1 MKEKHFQRLIL
12 SPPKRT
18 WGVKMEK
25 GMRKSRKKRR
35 RSRGLWFLAPS
46 LLGVGYLVLL
56 PTGDVLRRSFAT
68 ALSGQWVGFNN
79 YRNVLTNEAFR
90 LAAGNTLR
98 FLALCLPLLLILSL
112 LLALVICRIPRLERF
127 KALYLLP
134 MAIPAATVVLV
145 WRLLFSQQGFL
156 NAWLGTH
163 VDYMGERTALII
175 LVGSYVWKN
184 LGYTMVLWLAG
195 LKAIPGEYTEAARVD
210 GAGRMRCFFRI
221 IMPNLKG
228 SAYTITV
235 LSLLNAFKSFREAYL
250 VSGAYP
256 QQDIYLLQHLFQ
268 NWYTRLDMDK
278 LAAGAILLAL
288 VLGALSLLLQRLWDR
303 AGD

>member
-1 MKEKHFQRLIL
+1 MKKITRA
-12 SPPKRT
+12 
-18 WGVKMEK
+18 V
-25 GMRKSRKKRR
+25 RR
-35 RSRGLWFLAPS
+35 GGSRGLWFLAPS

-68 ALSGQWVGFNN
+68 ALSGQWVGLDN
-79 YRNVLTNEAFR
+79 YRKVLENEAFR
-90 LAAGNTLR
+90 LAVGNTLR
-98 FLALCLPLLLILSL
+98 FMLLSLPLLLSLSL
-112 LLALVICRIPRLERF
+112 LLALVICGIPRLERF

-145 WRLLFSQQGFL
+145 WRLVFSRQGFL

-163 VDYMGERTALII
+163 VDFMGESTALAV

-195 LKAIPGEYTEAARVD
+195 LKAIPVQQTEAARVD
-210 GAGRMRCFFRI
+210 GAGRIRCFFQI
-221 IMPNLKG
+221 TLPNLKG

-268 NWYTRLDMDK
+268 NWYTKLDMDK
-278 LAAGAILLAL
+278 LAAGAVLMAL
-288 VLGALSLLLQRLWDR
+288 VLGALSLLLQRLWNTVEDL
-303 AGD
+303 

>member
-1 MKEKHFQRLIL
+1 MK
-12 SPPKRT
+12 
-18 WGVKMEK
+18 
-25 GMRKSRKKRR
+25 RKYPFIWRNNRR
-35 RSRGLWFLAPS
+35 RREGLWGLCFLAPS
-46 LLGVGYLVLL
+46 LLGVGYLVLI
-56 PTGDVLRRSFAT
+56 PSGDVLRRSFLT
-68 ALSGQWVGFNN
+68 ALSGEWAGLEN
-79 YRNVLTNEAFR
+79 YRRVLTNDAFW

-98 FLALCLPLLLILSL
+98 FLGLCLPLLLSLSL
-112 LLALVICRIPRLERF
+112 LLALALCRVPRLEKI

-145 WRLLFSQQGFL
+145 WRLLFSRQGFL
-156 NAWLGTH
+156 SAWLGTH
-163 VDYMGERTALII
+163 VDWLGEHAALYI

-195 LKAIPGEYTEAARVD
+195 LKAIPGELAEAARVD
-210 GAGRMRCFFRI
+210 GAGRIRCFFRI
-221 IMPNLKG
+221 ILPNLKG

-235 LSLLNAFKSFREAYL
+235 LSLLNAFKAFREAYL

-278 LAAGAILLAL
+278 LAAGAVLMALL
-288 VLGALSLLLQRLWDR
+288 LGSLSLLLQRLWDK
-303 AGD
+303 GGSV

>member
-1 MKEKHFQRLIL
+1 
-12 SPPKRT
+12 
-18 WGVKMEK
+18 
-25 GMRKSRKKRR
+25 MRKKYPFIWRNNQRKQRA
-35 RSRGLWFLAPS
+35 RGVYFLVPS
-46 LLGVGYLVLL
+46 LMGVGYLVLI
-56 PTGDVLRRSFAT
+56 PSGDVLRRSFLT
-68 ALSGQWVGFNN
+68 ALSGEWVGLEN
-79 YRNVLTNEAFR
+79 YRNVLTNEAFL

-98 FLALCLPLLLILSL
+98 FLGLCLPLLLSLSL
-112 LLALVICRIPRLERF
+112 LLALALSRVSRLERV

-145 WRLLFSQQGFL
+145 WRLLFSRQGFL

-163 VDYMGERTALII
+163 VDWLGEHTALYI
-175 LVGSYVWKN
+175 LVGSYIWKN

-195 LKAIPGEYTEAARVD
+195 LKAIPAQLTEAARVD
-210 GAGRMRCFFRI
+210 GAGPLCCFLRI
-221 IMPNLKG
+221 TLPNLKG
-228 SAYTITV
+228 CAYTITV

-278 LAAGAILLAL
+278 LAAGAVLLAL
-288 VLGALSLLLQRLWDR
+288 VLGSLSMLLQKLWDK
-303 AGD
+303 AG

>member
-1 MKEKHFQRLIL
+1 MKKITRA
-12 SPPKRT
+12 
-18 WGVKMEK
+18 V
-25 GMRKSRKKRR
+25 RR
-35 RSRGLWFLAPS
+35 GGSRGLWFLAPS

-68 ALSGQWVGFNN
+68 ALSSQWVGLDN
-79 YRNVLTNEAFR
+79 YRKVLENEAFR
-90 LAAGNTLR
+90 LAVGNTLR
-98 FLALCLPLLLILSL
+98 FMLLSLPLLLSLSL
-112 LLALVICRIPRLERF
+112 LLALVICGIPRLERL

-145 WRLLFSQQGFL
+145 WRLVFSRQGFL

-163 VDYMGERTALII
+163 VDFMGENTALAV

-195 LKAIPGEYTEAARVD
+195 LKAIPAQQTEAARVD
-210 GAGRMRCFFRI
+210 GAGRIRCFFQI
-221 IMPNLKG
+221 TLPNLKG

-268 NWYTRLDMDK
+268 NWYTKLDMDK
-278 LAAGAILLAL
+278 LAAGAVLMAL
-288 VLGALSLLLQRLWDR
+288 VLGALSLLLQRLWNTVEDL
-303 AGD
+303 

>member
-1 MKEKHFQRLIL
+1 MKKIARA
-12 SPPKRT
+12 
-18 WGVKMEK
+18 V
-25 GMRKSRKKRR
+25 RR
-35 RSRGLWFLAPS
+35 GGSRGLWFLAPS

-68 ALSGQWVGFNN
+68 ALSGQWVGLDN
-79 YRNVLTNEAFR
+79 YRKVLENEAFR
-90 LAAGNTLR
+90 LAVGNTLR
-98 FLALCLPLLLILSL
+98 FMLLSLPLLLSLSL

-145 WRLLFSQQGFL
+145 WRLIFSRQGFL

-163 VDYMGERTALII
+163 VDFMGESTALAV

-195 LKAIPGEYTEAARVD
+195 LKAIPVQQTEAARVD
-210 GAGRMRCFFRI
+210 GAGRIRCFFQI
-221 IMPNLKG
+221 TLPNLKG

-268 NWYTRLDMDK
+268 NWYTKLDMDK
-278 LAAGAILLAL
+278 LAAGAVLMAL
-288 VLGALSLLLQRLWDR
+288 VLGVLSLLLQRLWNTVEDL
-303 AGD
+303 

>member
-1 MKEKHFQRLIL
+1 MKKIA
-12 SPPKRT
+12 KRS
-18 WGVKMEK
+18 V
-25 GMRKSRKKRR
+25 RR
-35 RSRGLWFLAPS
+35 GGSRGLWFLAPS

-68 ALSGQWVGFNN
+68 ALSGQWAGLDN
-79 YRNVLTNEAFR
+79 YRRVLENEAFR
-90 LAAGNTLR
+90 LAVTNTLR
-98 FLALCLPLLLILSL
+98 FLALSLPLLLSLSL
-112 LLALVICRIPRLERF
+112 LLALVICRVPRLERF
-127 KALYLLP
+127 KAMYLLP

-145 WRLLFSQQGFL
+145 WRLVFSRQGFL

-163 VDYMGERTALII
+163 VDFMGESSSLAI
-175 LVGSYVWKN
+175 LVGSYIWKN

-195 LKAIPGEYTEAARVD
+195 LKAIPAEQTEAARVD
-210 GAGRMRCFFRI
+210 GAGRIRCFFQI
-221 IMPNLKG
+221 TLPNLKG

-268 NWYTRLDMDK
+268 NWYTKLDMDK
-278 LAAGAILLAL
+278 LAAGAVLMAL
-288 VLGALSLLLQRLWDR
+288 VLGALSLLLQRLWNTTD
-303 AGD
+303 AL

>member
-1 MKEKHFQRLIL
+1 MKKI
-12 SPPKRT
+12 S
-18 WGVKMEK
+18 GYV
-25 GMRKSRKKRR
+25 RR
-35 RSRGLWFLAPS
+35 GGGRGLWFLAPS
-46 LLGVGYLVLL
+46 LLGVGYLVLF
-56 PTGDVLRRSFAT
+56 PTGDVLRRSFVT
-68 ALSGQWVGFNN
+68 ALSGQWVGLDN
-79 YRNVLTNEAFR
+79 YRKVLGNEAFQ
-90 LAAGNTLR
+90 LAVWNTLR
-98 FLALCLPLLLILSL
+98 FLGLCLPLLLTLSL

-145 WRLLFSQQGFL
+145 WRLIFSKQGFL

-163 VDYMGERTALII
+163 VDFMGENTALVI

-195 LKAIPGEYTEAARVD
+195 LKAIPAEQTEAARVD
-210 GAGRMRCFFRI
+210 GAGRIRCFFQI
-221 IMPNLKG
+221 TLPNLKG

-268 NWYTRLDMDK
+268 NWYTKLDMDK
-278 LAAGAILLAL
+278 LAAGAVLMAL
-288 VLGALSLLLQRLWDR
+288 VLGALSLLLQRLWNTVEV
-303 AGD
+303 

>member
-1 MKEKHFQRLIL
+1 MKKITRA
-12 SPPKRT
+12 
-18 WGVKMEK
+18 V
-25 GMRKSRKKRR
+25 RR
-35 RSRGLWFLAPS
+35 GGSRGLWFLAPS

-68 ALSGQWVGFNN
+68 ALSSQWVGLDN
-79 YRNVLTNEAFR
+79 YRKVLENEAFR
-90 LAAGNTLR
+90 LAVGNTLR
-98 FLALCLPLLLILSL
+98 FMLLSLPLLLSLSP
-112 LLALVICRIPRLERF
+112 LLALVICGIPRLERF

-145 WRLLFSQQGFL
+145 WRLVFSRQGFL

-163 VDYMGERTALII
+163 VDFMGESTALAV

-195 LKAIPGEYTEAARVD
+195 LKAIPAQQTEAARVD
-210 GAGRMRCFFRI
+210 GAGRIRCFFQI
-221 IMPNLKG
+221 TLPNLKG

-268 NWYTRLDMDK
+268 NWYTKLDMDK
-278 LAAGAILLAL
+278 LAAGAVLMAL
-288 VLGALSLLLQRLWDR
+288 VLGALSLLLQRLWNTVEDL
-303 AGD
+303 

>member
-1 MKEKHFQRLIL
+1 MKKITRA
-12 SPPKRT
+12 
-18 WGVKMEK
+18 V
-25 GMRKSRKKRR
+25 RR
-35 RSRGLWFLAPS
+35 GGSRGLWFLAPS

-56 PTGDVLRRSFAT
+56 PTGDVLRRSFDT
-68 ALSGQWVGFNN
+68 ALSGQWVGLDN
-79 YRNVLTNEAFR
+79 YRKVLENEAFR
-90 LAAGNTLR
+90 LAVGNTLR
-98 FLALCLPLLLILSL
+98 FMLLSLPLLLSLSL

-145 WRLLFSQQGFL
+145 WRLVFSRQGFL

-163 VDYMGERTALII
+163 VDFMGESTALAV

-195 LKAIPGEYTEAARVD
+195 LKAIPVQQTEAARVD
-210 GAGRMRCFFRI
+210 GAGRIRCFFQI
-221 IMPNLKG
+221 TLPNLKG

-268 NWYTRLDMDK
+268 NWYTKLDMDK
-278 LAAGAILLAL
+278 LAAGAVLMAL
-288 VLGALSLLLQRLWDR
+288 VLGALSLLLQRLWNTVEDL
-303 AGD
+303 

>member
-1 MKEKHFQRLIL
+1 MKKIARA
-12 SPPKRT
+12 
-18 WGVKMEK
+18 V
-25 GMRKSRKKRR
+25 RR
-35 RSRGLWFLAPS
+35 GGSRGLWFLAPS

-68 ALSGQWVGFNN
+68 ALSGQWVGLDN
-79 YRNVLTNEAFR
+79 YRKVLENEAFR
-90 LAAGNTLR
+90 LAVGNTLR
-98 FLALCLPLLLILSL
+98 FMLLSLPLLLSLSL
-112 LLALVICRIPRLERF
+112 LLALVICRIPRLERL

-145 WRLLFSQQGFL
+145 WRLVFSRQGLL

-163 VDYMGERTALII
+163 VDFMGESTALAV

-195 LKAIPGEYTEAARVD
+195 LKAIPVQQTEAARVD
-210 GAGRMRCFFRI
+210 GAGRIRCFFQI
-221 IMPNLKG
+221 TLPNLKG

-268 NWYTRLDMDK
+268 NWYTKLDMDK
-278 LAAGAILLAL
+278 LAAGAVLMAL
-288 VLGALSLLLQRLWDR
+288 VLGALSLLLQRLWNTVEDL
-303 AGD
+303 

>member
-1 MKEKHFQRLIL
+1 M
-12 SPPKRT
+12 
-18 WGVKMEK
+18 
-25 GMRKSRKKRR
+25 KRR
-35 RSRGLWFLAPS
+35 YPFIWRNNRRRRGRCRGLYFLAPS
-46 LLGVGYLVLL
+46 LLGVSYLVLI
-56 PTGDVLRRSFAT
+56 PSGDVLRRSFLT
-68 ALSGQWVGFNN
+68 ALSGEWVGMEN
-79 YRNVLTNEAFR
+79 YRKVLTNDAFR

-98 FLALCLPLLLILSL
+98 FLGLCLPLLLIFSL
-112 LLALVICRIPRLERF
+112 LLALALCRVPQLEKV

-145 WRLLFSQQGFL
+145 WRLLFTRQGFL

-163 VDYMGERTALII
+163 VDWLGERTALYI
-175 LVGSYVWKN
+175 LVGSYIWKN

-195 LKAIPGEYTEAARVD
+195 LKVIPVELAEAARVD
-210 GAGRMRCFFRI
+210 GAGRIRCFFRI
-221 IMPNLKG
+221 TLPNLKG

-278 LAAGAILLAL
+278 LAAGAVLMAL
-288 VLGALSLLLQRLWDR
+288 VLGSLSLLLQRLWNK
-303 AGD
+303 AG

>member
-1 MKEKHFQRLIL
+1 MKKIARA
-12 SPPKRT
+12 
-18 WGVKMEK
+18 V
-25 GMRKSRKKRR
+25 RR
-35 RSRGLWFLAPS
+35 GGSRGLWFLAPS

-68 ALSGQWVGFNN
+68 ALSGQWVGLDN
-79 YRNVLTNEAFR
+79 YRKVLENEAFR
-90 LAAGNTLR
+90 LAVGNTLR
-98 FLALCLPLLLILSL
+98 FMLLSLPLLLSLSL
-112 LLALVICRIPRLERF
+112 LLALVICRIPRLEHF

-145 WRLLFSQQGFL
+145 WRLVFSRQGFL

-163 VDYMGERTALII
+163 VDFMGESTALVV

-195 LKAIPGEYTEAARVD
+195 LKAIPVQQTEAARVD
-210 GAGRMRCFFRI
+210 GAGRIRCFFQI
-221 IMPNLKG
+221 TLPNLKG

-268 NWYTRLDMDK
+268 NWYTKLDMDK
-278 LAAGAILLAL
+278 LAAGAVLMAL
-288 VLGALSLLLQRLWDR
+288 VLGALSLLLQRLWNTVEDL
-303 AGD
+303 

>member
-1 MKEKHFQRLIL
+1 MKKI
-12 SPPKRT
+12 S
-18 WGVKMEK
+18 GYV
-25 GMRKSRKKRR
+25 RR
-35 RSRGLWFLAPS
+35 GGGRGLWFLAPS
-46 LLGVGYLVLL
+46 LLGVGYLVLF
-56 PTGDVLRRSFAT
+56 PTGDVLRRSFVT
-68 ALSGQWVGFNN
+68 ALSGQWVGLDN
-79 YRNVLTNEAFR
+79 YRKVLGNEAFR
-90 LAAGNTLR
+90 LAVWNTLR
-98 FLALCLPLLLILSL
+98 FLGLCLPLLLTLSL
-112 LLALVICRIPRLERF
+112 LLALVICRIPKLERF

-145 WRLLFSQQGFL
+145 WRLIFSKQGFL

-163 VDYMGERTALII
+163 VDFMGENTALVI

-195 LKAIPGEYTEAARVD
+195 LKAIPAEQTEAARVD
-210 GAGRMRCFFRI
+210 GAGRIRCFFQI
-221 IMPNLKG
+221 TLPNLKG

-268 NWYTRLDMDK
+268 NWYTKLDMDK
-278 LAAGAILLAL
+278 LAAGAVLMAL
-288 VLGALSLLLQRLWDR
+288 VLGALSLLLQRLWNTVEV
-303 AGD
+303 

>member
-1 MKEKHFQRLIL
+1 MKKI
-12 SPPKRT
+12 S
-18 WGVKMEK
+18 GYV
-25 GMRKSRKKRR
+25 RR
-35 RSRGLWFLAPS
+35 GGSRGLWFLAPS
-46 LLGVGYLVLL
+46 LLGVGYLVLF
-56 PTGDVLRRSFAT
+56 PTGDVLRRSFVT
-68 ALSGQWVGFNN
+68 ALSGQWVGLEN
-79 YRNVLTNEAFR
+79 YRKVLGNDAFR
-90 LAAGNTLR
+90 LAVGNTLR
-98 FLALCLPLLLILSL
+98 FLGLCLPLLLTLSL
-112 LLALVICRIPRLERF
+112 LLALVICRIPKLERF

-145 WRLLFSQQGFL
+145 WRLIFSKQGFL

-163 VDYMGERTALII
+163 VDFMGENTALVI

-195 LKAIPGEYTEAARVD
+195 LKAIPAEQTEAARVD
-210 GAGRMRCFFRI
+210 GAGRIRCFFQI
-221 IMPNLKG
+221 TLPNLKG

-268 NWYTRLDMDK
+268 NWYTKLDMDK
-278 LAAGAILLAL
+278 LAAGAVLMAL
-288 VLGALSLLLQRLWDR
+288 VLGALSLLLQRLWNTVEV
-303 AGD
+303 

>member
-1 MKEKHFQRLIL
+1 M
-12 SPPKRT
+12 
-18 WGVKMEK
+18 
-25 GMRKSRKKRR
+25 KRR
-35 RSRGLWFLAPS
+35 YPFIWRNNRRRRGRCRGLHFLAPS
-46 LLGVGYLVLL
+46 LLGVSYLVLI
-56 PTGDVLRRSFAT
+56 PSGDVLRRSFLT
-68 ALSGQWVGFNN
+68 ALSGEWVGMEN
-79 YRNVLTNEAFR
+79 YQKVLTNDAFR

-98 FLALCLPLLLILSL
+98 FLGLCLPLLLFLSL
-112 LLALVICRIPRLERF
+112 LLALALCRVPQLEKV

-145 WRLLFSQQGFL
+145 WRLLFSRQGFL
-156 NAWLGTH
+156 NVWLGTH
-163 VDYMGERTALII
+163 VDWLGERTALYI
-175 LVGSYVWKN
+175 LVGSYIWKN

-195 LKAIPGEYTEAARVD
+195 LKAIPAELAEAARVD
-210 GAGRMRCFFRI
+210 GAGRIRCFFRI
-221 IMPNLKG
+221 TLPNLKG

-278 LAAGAILLAL
+278 LAAGAVLMAL
-288 VLGALSLLLQRLWDR
+288 VLGSLSLLLQRLWDK
-303 AGD
+303 AG

>member
-1 MKEKHFQRLIL
+1 MKH
-12 SPPKRT
+12 
-18 WGVKMEK
+18 
-25 GMRKSRKKRR
+25 GMRKSRKKRGGG
-35 RSRGLWFLAPS
+35 RGLWFLAPS

-56 PTGDVLRRSFAT
+56 PTGDVLRRSFVT
-68 ALSGQWVGFNN
+68 ALSGQWAGLAN
-79 YRNVLTNEAFR
+79 YRRVLTNEAFW

-98 FLALCLPLLLILSL
+98 FLALCLPLLLVLGL
-112 LLALVICRIPRLERF
+112 LLALAICRIPKLERF

-145 WRLLFSQQGFL
+145 WRLFFARQGFL

-163 VDYMGERTALII
+163 VDFLGERTALAI

-195 LKAIPGEYTEAARVD
+195 LKAIPAEYTEAARVD
-210 GAGRMRCFFRI
+210 GAGRIHCFFQI
-221 IMPNLKG
+221 TLPNLRG

-268 NWYTRLDMDK
+268 NWYTRLDLDK
-278 LAAGAILLAL
+278 LAAGAILMALA
-288 VLGALSLLLQRLWDR
+288 LGALSLLLQRLWDK
-303 AGD
+303 AGE

>member
-1 MKEKHFQRLIL
+1 MDNRIK
-12 SPPKRT
+12 
-18 WGVKMEK
+18 
-25 GMRKSRKKRR
+25 KSGRR
-35 RSRGLWFLAPS
+35 RGGSRGLWFLAPS
-46 LLGVGYLVLL
+46 LLGVGYLVLF
-56 PTGDVLRRSFAT
+56 PTGDVLRRSFTT
-68 ALSGQWVGFNN
+68 ALSGQWVGLAN
-79 YRNVLTNEAFR
+79 YKNVLTNAAFK

-98 FLALCLPLLLILSL
+98 FLVLCLPLLLLLSL
-112 LLALVICRIPRLERF
+112 LLALVICRIPKLERF

-145 WRLLFSQQGFL
+145 WRLLFSRQGFV

-163 VDYMGERTALII
+163 VDFMGEQTALAI

-184 LGYTMVLWLAG
+184 LGYTIVLWLAG
-195 LKAIPGEYTEAARVD
+195 LKAIPLELTEAARVD
-210 GAGRMRCFFRI
+210 GAGRIRCFFRI
-221 IMPNLKG
+221 TLPNLKG

-278 LAAGAILLAL
+278 LAAGAILMAL
-288 VLGALSLLLQRLWDR
+288 MLGALSLLLQRLWDK

>member
-1 MKEKHFQRLIL
+1 
-12 SPPKRT
+12 
-18 WGVKMEK
+18 
-25 GMRKSRKKRR
+25 MRKNTRAVRR
-35 RSRGLWFLAPS
+35 GGSRGLWFLAPS

-68 ALSGQWVGFNN
+68 ALSGQWVGLDN
-79 YRNVLTNEAFR
+79 YRKVLENEAFR
-90 LAAGNTLR
+90 LAVGNTLR
-98 FLALCLPLLLILSL
+98 FMLLSLPLLLSLSL

-145 WRLLFSQQGFL
+145 WRLVFSRQGFL

-163 VDYMGERTALII
+163 VDFMGESTALAV

-195 LKAIPGEYTEAARVD
+195 LKAIPAQQTEAARVD
-210 GAGRMRCFFRI
+210 GAGRIRCFFQI
-221 IMPNLKG
+221 TLPNLKG

-268 NWYTRLDMDK
+268 NWYTKLDMDK
-278 LAAGAILLAL
+278 LAAGAVLMAL
-288 VLGALSLLLQRLWDR
+288 VLGALSLLLQRLWNTVEDL
-303 AGD
+303 

>member
-1 MKEKHFQRLIL
+1 MKR
-12 SPPKRT
+12 
-18 WGVKMEK
+18 
-25 GMRKSRKKRR
+25 GMSKSGKKRGG
-35 RSRGLWFLAPS
+35 SRGLWFLAPS

-56 PTGDVLRRSFAT
+56 PTLDVLRRSFAT
-68 ALSGQWVGFNN
+68 AMSGQWVGLANFHS
-79 YRNVLTNEAFR
+79 VLTNEAFR

-98 FLALCLPLLLILSL
+98 FLALCLPLLLTVSL
-112 LLALVICRIPRLERF
+112 LLALMVCRVPKLERF

-145 WRLLFSQQGFL
+145 WRLLFARQGFL

-163 VDYMGERTALII
+163 VDFMGERTALII

-195 LKAIPGEYTEAARVD
+195 LKAIPTEYTEAARVD
-210 GAGRMRCFFRI
+210 GAGRIRCFFRI
-221 IMPNLKG
+221 ILPNLKG

-235 LSLLNAFKSFREAYL
+235 LSTLNAFKSFREAYL

-278 LAAGAILLAL
+278 LAAGAILMALA
-288 VLGALSLLLQRLWDR
+288 LGALSLLLQRLWDR
-303 AGD
+303 TGE

>member
-1 MKEKHFQRLIL
+1 
-12 SPPKRT
+12 
-18 WGVKMEK
+18 MEK
-25 GMRKSRKKRR
+25 RMKKSRCRK

-46 LLGVGYLVLL
+46 LLGVSYLVLF
-56 PTGDVLRRSFAT
+56 PTGDVLRRSFMT
-68 ALSGQWVGFNN
+68 ALSRQWVGFEN
-79 YRNVLTNEAFR
+79 YRKVLTNEAFL

-98 FLALCLPLLLILSL
+98 FLVLCLPLLLVLSL
-112 LLALVICRIPRLERF
+112 LLALAVCGIPKLERC

-145 WRLLFSQQGFL
+145 WRLFFAKQGFL
-156 NAWLGTH
+156 NAWLGTQ
-163 VDYMGERTALII
+163 VDFMGERTALVI
-175 LVGSYVWKN
+175 LAGSYLWKN

-195 LKAIPGEYTEAARVD
+195 LKAIPAEYTEAARVD
-210 GAGRMRCFFRI
+210 GAGRIRCFFRI
-221 IMPNLKG
+221 VLPNLKG

-268 NWYTRLDMDK
+268 NWYTKLDMDK
-278 LAAGAILLAL
+278 LAAGAILMAL
-288 VLGALSLLLQRLWDR
+288 ILGALSLLLQRLWDR
-303 AGD
+303 VDD

>member
-1 MKEKHFQRLIL
+1 MVNERK
-12 SPPKRT
+12 
-18 WGVKMEK
+18 
-25 GMRKSRKKRR
+25 KSRRKRG
-35 RSRGLWFLAPS
+35 RSQGLWFLAPS
-46 LLGVGYLVLL
+46 LLGVGYLVLF
-56 PTGDVLRRSFAT
+56 PTGDVLRRSFVT
-68 ALSGQWVGFNN
+68 ALSGQWVGLSN
-79 YRNVLTNEAFR
+79 YKNVLTNEAFG

-98 FLALCLPLLLILSL
+98 FLALCLPLLLFLSL
-112 LLALVICRIPRLERF
+112 LLALVICRIPKLERF

-145 WRLLFSQQGFL
+145 WRLLFSRQGFV
-156 NAWLGTH
+156 NAWLGTY
-163 VDYMGERTALII
+163 VDFMGEKTALII

-184 LGYTMVLWLAG
+184 LGYTIVLWLAG
-195 LKAIPGEYTEAARVD
+195 LKAIPLELTEAARVD
-210 GAGRMRCFFRI
+210 GAGRIRCFFQI
-221 IMPNLKG
+221 TLPNLKG

-256 QQDIYLLQHLFQ
+256 QQDIYLMQHLFQ

-278 LAAGAILLAL
+278 LAAGAILMAL
-288 VLGALSLLLQRLWDR
+288 VLGALSLLLQRLWDK

>member
-1 MKEKHFQRLIL
+1 MKKIARA
-12 SPPKRT
+12 
-18 WGVKMEK
+18 V
-25 GMRKSRKKRR
+25 RR
-35 RSRGLWFLAPS
+35 GGSRGLWFLAPS

-68 ALSGQWVGFNN
+68 ALSGQWVGLDN
-79 YRNVLTNEAFR
+79 YRKVLENEAFR
-90 LAAGNTLR
+90 LAVGNTLR
-98 FLALCLPLLLILSL
+98 FMLLSLPLLLSLSL

-145 WRLLFSQQGFL
+145 WRLIFSRQGFL

-163 VDYMGERTALII
+163 VDFMGESTALAV

-195 LKAIPGEYTEAARVD
+195 LKAIPIQQTEAARVD
-210 GAGRMRCFFRI
+210 GAGRIRCFFQI
-221 IMPNLKG
+221 TLPNLKG

-268 NWYTRLDMDK
+268 NWYTKLDMDK
-278 LAAGAILLAL
+278 LAAGAVLMAL
-288 VLGALSLLLQRLWDR
+288 VLGVLSLLLQKLWNTVEDL
-303 AGD
+303 

>member
-1 MKEKHFQRLIL
+1 MKKIA
-12 SPPKRT
+12 
-18 WGVKMEK
+18 
-25 GMRKSRKKRR
+25 RR
-35 RSRGLWFLAPS
+35 SVRRGGSRGLWFLAPS

-68 ALSGQWVGFNN
+68 ALSGQWAGLDN
-79 YRNVLTNEAFR
+79 YRRVLENEAFR
-90 LAAGNTLR
+90 LAVTNTLR
-98 FLALCLPLLLILSL
+98 FLGLSLPLLLSLSL
-112 LLALVICRIPRLERF
+112 LLALVICRVPRLERF
-127 KALYLLP
+127 KAMYLLP

-145 WRLLFSQQGFL
+145 WRLVFSRQGFL

-163 VDYMGERTALII
+163 VDFMGESSSLAI
-175 LVGSYVWKN
+175 LVGSYIWKN

-195 LKAIPGEYTEAARVD
+195 LKAIPAEQTEAARVD
-210 GAGRMRCFFRI
+210 GAGRIRCFFQI
-221 IMPNLKG
+221 TLPNLKG

-268 NWYTRLDMDK
+268 NWYTKLDMDK
-278 LAAGAILLAL
+278 LAAGAVLMAL
-288 VLGALSLLLQRLWDR
+288 VLGALSLLLQRLWNTTD
-303 AGD
+303 AL

>member
-1 MKEKHFQRLIL
+1 MLI
-12 SPPKRT
+12 
-18 WGVKMEK
+18 
-25 GMRKSRKKRR
+25 
-35 RSRGLWFLAPS
+35 PS
-46 LLGVGYLVLL
+46 
-56 PTGDVLRRSFAT
+56 GDVLRRSFLT
-68 ALSGQWVGFNN
+68 ALSGEWVGMEN
-79 YRNVLTNEAFR
+79 YRKVLTNDAFR

-98 FLALCLPLLLILSL
+98 FLGLCLPLLLIFSL
-112 LLALVICRIPRLERF
+112 LLALALCRVPQLEKV

-145 WRLLFSQQGFL
+145 WRLLFTRQGFL

-163 VDYMGERTALII
+163 VDWLGERTALYI
-175 LVGSYVWKN
+175 LVGSYIWKN

-195 LKAIPGEYTEAARVD
+195 LKVIPVELAEAARVD
-210 GAGRMRCFFRI
+210 GAGRIRCFFRI
-221 IMPNLKG
+221 TLPNLKG

-278 LAAGAILLAL
+278 LAAGAVLMAL
-288 VLGALSLLLQRLWDR
+288 VLGSLSLLLQRLWNK
-303 AGD
+303 AG

>member
-1 MKEKHFQRLIL
+1 MRRFKEMFAKADGWGQEMQNELKNCRR
-12 SPPKRT
+12 KR
-18 WGVKMEK
+18 G
-25 GMRKSRKKRR
+25 

-46 LLGVGYLVLL
+46 LLGVGYLVLF
-56 PTGDVLRRSFAT
+56 PTGDVLRRSFVT
-68 ALSGQWVGFNN
+68 VLSGQWVGLAN
-79 YRNVLTNEAFR
+79 YKNVLTNEAFG

-112 LLALVICRIPRLERF
+112 LLALVICRIPGLERF
-127 KALYLLP
+127 KSLYLLP

-145 WRLLFSQQGFL
+145 WRLLFSGQGFV
-156 NAWLGTH
+156 NAWLGTY
-163 VDYMGERTALII
+163 VDFMGEQTALII

-184 LGYTMVLWLAG
+184 LGYTIVLWLAG
-195 LKAIPGEYTEAARVD
+195 LKAIPLELTEAARVD
-210 GAGRMRCFFRI
+210 GAGRIRCFFQI
-221 IMPNLKG
+221 TLPNLKG

-278 LAAGAILLAL
+278 LAAGAILMAL
-288 VLGALSLLLQRLWDR
+288 VLGALSLLLQRLWDK

>member
-1 MKEKHFQRLIL
+1 
-12 SPPKRT
+12 
-18 WGVKMEK
+18 
-25 GMRKSRKKRR
+25 MRKNTRAVRRGGSRR
-35 RSRGLWFLAPS
+35 LWFLAPS

-68 ALSGQWVGFNN
+68 ALSGQWVGLDN
-79 YRNVLTNEAFR
+79 YRKVLENEAFR
-90 LAAGNTLR
+90 LAVGNTLR
-98 FLALCLPLLLILSL
+98 FMLLSLPLLLSLSL
-112 LLALVICRIPRLERF
+112 LLALVICGIPRLERL

-145 WRLLFSQQGFL
+145 WRLVFSRQGFL

-163 VDYMGERTALII
+163 VDFMGESTALAV

-195 LKAIPGEYTEAARVD
+195 LKAIPAQQTEAARVD
-210 GAGRMRCFFRI
+210 GAGRIRCFFQI
-221 IMPNLKG
+221 ILPNLKG

-268 NWYTRLDMDK
+268 NWYTKLDMDK
-278 LAAGAILLAL
+278 LAAGAVLMAL
-288 VLGALSLLLQRLWDR
+288 VLGALSLLLQRLWNTVEDL
-303 AGD
+303 

>member
-1 MKEKHFQRLIL
+1 
-12 SPPKRT
+12 
-18 WGVKMEK
+18 
-25 GMRKSRKKRR
+25 
-35 RSRGLWFLAPS
+35 
-46 LLGVGYLVLL
+46 LLGVWYLVLF
-56 PTGDVLRRSFAT
+56 PTGDVLRRSFVT
-68 ALSGQWVGFNN
+68 ALSGQWVGLDN
-79 YRNVLTNEAFR
+79 YRKVLGNEAFR
-90 LAAGNTLR
+90 LAVGNTLR
-98 FLALCLPLLLILSL
+98 FLGLCLPLLLTLSL

-145 WRLLFSQQGFL
+145 WRLIFSKQGFL

-163 VDYMGERTALII
+163 VDFMGENTALVI

-195 LKAIPGEYTEAARVD
+195 LKAIPAEQTEAARVD
-210 GAGRMRCFFRI
+210 GAGRIRCFFQI
-221 IMPNLKG
+221 TLPNLKG

-268 NWYTRLDMDK
+268 NWYTKLDMDK
-278 LAAGAILLAL
+278 LAAGAVLMAL
-288 VLGALSLLLQRLWDR
+288 VLGALSLLLQRLWNTVEV
-303 AGD
+303 

>member
-1 MKEKHFQRLIL
+1 MKKITRA
-12 SPPKRT
+12 
-18 WGVKMEK
+18 V
-25 GMRKSRKKRR
+25 RR
-35 RSRGLWFLAPS
+35 GGSRGLWFLAPS

-68 ALSGQWVGFNN
+68 ALSSQWVGLDN
-79 YRNVLTNEAFR
+79 YRKVLENEAFR
-90 LAAGNTLR
+90 LAVGNTLR
-98 FLALCLPLLLILSL
+98 FMLLSLPLLLSLSL
-112 LLALVICRIPRLERF
+112 LLALVICGIPRLERF

-145 WRLLFSQQGFL
+145 WRLVFSRQGFL

-163 VDYMGERTALII
+163 VDFMGESTALAV

-195 LKAIPGEYTEAARVD
+195 LKAIPAQQTEAARVD
-210 GAGRMRCFFRI
+210 GAGRIRCFFQI
-221 IMPNLKG
+221 TLPNLKG

-268 NWYTRLDMDK
+268 NWYTKLDMDK
-278 LAAGAILLAL
+278 LAAGAVLMAL
-288 VLGALSLLLQRLWDR
+288 VLGALSLLLQRLWNTVEDL
-303 AGD
+303 